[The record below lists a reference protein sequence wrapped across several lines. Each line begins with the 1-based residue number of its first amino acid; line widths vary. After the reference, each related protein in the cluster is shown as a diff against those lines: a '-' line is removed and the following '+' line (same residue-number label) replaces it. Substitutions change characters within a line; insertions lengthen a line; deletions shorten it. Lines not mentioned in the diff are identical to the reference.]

1 MAVSGTWCSA
11 SPQLSPSPCR
21 PSPPGEKDDHDHDD
35 DDRNDDDDDDYDH
48 DDDDGHQYYDTTLFL
63 LSLGNDSKKCGFSL
77 SFPWRLPT
85 GRNSPGGLKRRQ
97 KSVVLTQYSVS
108 IKGTEAY

>member
-1 MAVSGTWCSA
+1 MLLNGTWCSV
-11 SPQLSPSPCR
+11 SPLLSPSPCR
-21 PSPPGEKDDHDHDD
+21 PSPPGEKDDHDHD
-35 DDRNDDDDDDYDH
+35 RDDDDDDH
-48 DDDDGHQYYDTTLFL
+48 DDDDQYYDTTLFL